1 MLSPIKH
8 IIFSYVYKIR
18 VNLWAAALSRKV
30 THFQWYLVFPTLIK
44 VSHNSVMSNSE
55 TYWWAGQYD
64 DLSPLLCDNCVNK
77 NMIDR
82 QQLEHFLNG
91 FHVDPKNIGS
101 Y

>member
-1 MLSPIKH
+1 M
-8 IIFSYVYKIR
+8 
-18 VNLWAAALSRKV
+18 
-30 THFQWYLVFPTLIK
+30 
-44 VSHNSVMSNSE
+44 MSNSK

-64 DLSPLLCDNCVNK
+64 DLSHLLCDNCVNK